1 MDTLRRTLVR
11 SCVLARQLGR
21 QQGARSASSLHPHNQ
36 VAKYYWSLNRVK
48 LLSQGQH
55 KHEGRSGTGAG
66 IKAAI
71 AIGAASA
78 LAINIANDDI
88 RWVRVVQIG

>member
-1 MDTLRRTLVR
+1 MDTLRRTVVR
-11 SCVLARQLGR
+11 SCGLARQLSR

-36 VAKYYWSLNRVK
+36 VAKYWSLNRVK

-78 LAINIANDDI
+78 LAIKIANDDI

>member
-1 MDTLRRTLVR
+1 MDSLRRTVR
-11 SCVLARQLGR
+11 LSCSLAR
-21 QQGARSASSLHPHNQ
+21 QGARSASSMHPHNQ
-36 VAKYYWSLNRVK
+36 VVTAAWHCRV
-48 LLSQGQH
+48 LLFSQGQH

-78 LAINIANDDI
+78 IALKIANDDT
-88 RWVRVVQIG
+88 R

>member
-1 MDTLRRTLVR
+1 MDTLRRTVVR
-11 SCVLARQLGR
+11 SCGLARQLGR
-21 QQGARSASSLHPHNQ
+21 QQGARSASSLHPHNK
-36 VAKYYWSLNRVK
+36 VAKYWSLNRVK

>member
-1 MDTLRRTLVR
+1 MDTLRRTVVR
-11 SCVLARQLGR
+11 SCGLARQLGR
-21 QQGARSASSLHPHNQ
+21 QQGARPASLHTHNQ
-36 VAKYYWSLNRVK
+36 VAKYSWSLYRVK

>member
-1 MDTLRRTLVR
+1 MDTLRRTVVR
-11 SCVLARQLGR
+11 SCGLARQLSR
-21 QQGARSASSLHPHNQ
+21 QQGARSASLHTHNQ
-36 VAKYYWSLNRVK
+36 VAKYSWSLYRVK